1 VTTAE
6 RAAGDVAA
14 AHRPAQPPRRS
25 PPVWRAVDAVRAQ
38 ETTGWRW
45 AARAAAVVPLAAL
58 VFAVVVLA
66 VKGYPAIKVNGAGF
80 FTKSVW
86 KEGSAYATVVHKD
99 GVALPQGAE
108 YGAWPVI
115 LGTLQTAA
123 IALVLA
129 VPISIGCAFALT
141 ERLPRW
147 VSQPLGFTIELLA
160 GIPSVVLGLWAALTL
175 GPIFAR
181 HVYPVIADH
190 MPDVP
195 VLRFFRPPVGHGE
208 GLLTGGLILTLMVVP
223 IVTATTR
230 DLFRQVPALPKE
242 GGEALGM
249 TDWEVGS
256 RITIPWVRSGIIG
269 ASALGLG
276 RAIGETIAVAM
287 ATGTIFHVAPNV
299 YSPMSTMA
307 AWIVTQLDS
316 ALTDCTGFAVA
327 SMAELALVLAV
338 LSVLVN
344 LAARWIV
351 RRSARRSGLVGSM
364 A

>member
-1 VTTAE
+1 M
-6 RAAGDVAA
+6 
-14 AHRPAQPPRRS
+14 
-25 PPVWRAVDAVRAQ
+25 
-38 ETTGWRW
+38 
-45 AARAAAVVPLAAL
+45 
-58 VFAVVVLA
+58 
-66 VKGYPAIKVNGAGF
+66 NGTEF
-80 FTKSVW
+80 FTTSVW
-86 KEGSAYATVVHKD
+86 KEGSAYATTVHTA
-99 GVALPQGAE
+99 GVAHPSGSA

-115 LGTLQTAA
+115 LGTIQTSV

-147 VSQPLGFTIELLA
+147 ISRPLGFAIELLA
-160 GIPSVVLGLWAALTL
+160 GIPSVVLGLWGALTL
-175 GPIFAR
+175 GPLFAR
-181 HVYPVIADH
+181 DVYPVIADH

-230 DLFRQVPALPKE
+230 DLFRQVPTLPKE

-276 RAIGETIAVAM
+276 RAIGETIAIAM
-287 ATGTIFHVAPNV
+287 TTGAIFHVAPNV

-307 AWIVTQLDS
+307 ALIVTQLDS
-316 ALTDCTGFAVA
+316 AFTDGTGFAVA
-327 SMAELALVLAV
+327 SIAEVALVLAV

-344 LAARWIV
+344 IGARGIV
-351 RRSARRSGLVGSM
+351 RRTARRSGLVGSM